1 MDVGIDKVAQALIR
15 PQVDM
20 YCKMA
25 AAPPAEWIV
34 PTPFVTTP
42 NVDIAVG
49 TNDPDTAGAARPI
62 IPDAVIVLVGAHI

>member
-1 MDVGIDKVAQALIR
+1 
-15 PQVDM
+15 M

-62 IPDAVIVLVGAHI
+62 TPDAAIVLAGAHI